1 MRKYATTFLIAATL
15 LIGELH
21 TFWERSPYMSENW
34 IYAVERPMPLQW
46 NVKLASDQ
54 LNFIL
59 FAFALFL
66 YVPNR
71 ANRSTAI
78 TLVCYAFLD
87 TIAYFYNYKTFGY
100 GLIYLILAG
109 IWNLSFFWH
118 KNSTNIK

>member
-1 MRKYATTFLIAATL
+1 MRKYATTFLIGLTL
-15 LIGELH
+15 LVNEIH
-21 TFWERSPYMSENW
+21 TFWERKPVSIQNW
-34 IYAVERPMPLQW
+34 IIDAYKPMTVQW
-46 NVKLASDQ
+46 NVKYASDQ

-59 FAFALFL
+59 FAFALLL